1 MLRYLTAGESHGEA
15 LVAFLSGMPAGLKI
29 DQTFVNRE
37 LWRRQQGY
45 GRGGR
50 MRIERDTAH
59 ILSGVRHGHTIGS
72 PIAMSLANNDWQNW
86 TESLPVA
93 EGDPAKHKRVASP
106 RPGHADLA
114 GALKYN
120 FPEARYVLERASARE
135 SAARVALCAIAKLFL
150 HKLGIEVLSHVVTT
164 GAITLPDQVPWEKI
178 RALHGR
184 EEVLLNCADPEAE
197 QRMKEEVDKVLK
209 TGDSL
214 GGVFEVVAHQVP
226 PGLGTYVQWDE
237 RLDALLAAAVMS
249 LQAVK
254 AVEIGAGVAAAFA
267 PGSAVH
273 DEIGYTA
280 SSGYTAFS
288 RTRNNAGGIEGGVS
302 NGQEIRVRGYLKP
315 ISTLR
320 RPLQSVD
327 FSTREPVK
335 AAYERSD
342 VCVVPAAGVA
352 AEAMVALT
360 LARSALEKFG
370 GDSMIETLR
379 SRHCLRRRAAKAHR
393 RHVRVDVCRPRRR
406 PRRPA
411 NRHRPPHRC
420 HRRHLQGRSRRQTRP
435 YQSRNYSYRGP
446 PLPERRM
453 PQHPRFSR
461 ERISPQQSHGSRP
474 GRSWQSL

>member
-1 MLRYLTAGESHGEA
+1 MLRYFTAGESHGEA
-15 LVAFLSGMPAGLKI
+15 LVGLLSGMPAGLKV
-29 DQTFVNRE
+29 DQAFLDRE

-50 MRIERDTAH
+50 MKIERDTAH
-59 ILSGVRHGHTIGS
+59 ILSGVRHGSTIGS
-72 PIAMSLANNDWQNW
+72 PISVLLENRDWKNW
-86 TESLPVA
+86 QESLPVGD
-93 EGDPAKHKRVASP
+93 GDPAKHKRVASP

-135 SAARVALCAIAKLFL
+135 SAARVALGAIAKLFL
-150 HKLGIEVLSHVVTT
+150 REFGIEVLSHVVTV
-164 GAITLPDQVPWEKI
+164 GSVTLPDSVPWEKI
-178 RALHGR
+178 HALYDR
-184 EEVLLNCADPEAE
+184 EEVLLNCADPEVE
-197 QRMKEEVDKVLK
+197 QRMKEQVDKVLK
-209 TGDSL
+209 SGDSL

-226 PGLGTYVQWDE
+226 PGLGTYAQWDE

-267 PGSAVH
+267 PGSSVH
-273 DEIGYTA
+273 DEIGYAA
-280 SSGYTAFS
+280 SSGFTAFS
-288 RTRNNAGGIEGGVS
+288 RTHNNAGGIEGGVS
-302 NGQEIRVRGYLKP
+302 NGEEIRVRGYLKP

-360 LARSALEKFG
+360 LARCALEKFG
-370 GDSMIETLR
+370 GDSMTETLR
-379 SRHCLRRRAAKAHR
+379 NFRGYSQQLK
-393 RHVRVDVCRPRRR
+393 
-406 PRRPA
+406 
-411 NRHRPPHRC
+411 
-420 HRRHLQGRSRRQTRP
+420 
-435 YQSRNYSYRGP
+435 NY
-446 PLPERRM
+446 
-453 PQHPRFSR
+453 
-461 ERISPQQSHGSRP
+461 
-474 GRSWQSL
+474 